1 MMFNDGELMMGF
13 IKAAGAVLALAA
25 TGSIA
30 YADSRILTASID
42 DKGQVT
48 AQSPTW
54 VKEVKLTAQPD
65 YFSEYKVRFVPG
77 VFKKMPRFC
86 TVSVTDVS
94 SNEHI
99 FYGHAK
105 LGSVPAINYVNV
117 LTLKVGDDKPAGDS
131 SMGFMLMCVE

>member
-1 MMFNDGELMMGF
+1 MIVSYGELMMGF
-13 IKAAGAVLALAA
+13 IKAVGIVMALAA
-25 TGSIA
+25 TGSVA
-30 YADSRILTASID
+30 CADNRILTASID
-42 DKGQVT
+42 AQGQVI
-48 AQSPTW
+48 AQSPRW
-54 VKEVKLTAQPD
+54 IKEVKLAAQPD
-65 YFSEYKVRFVPG
+65 YFSDYKVRFVPG
-77 VFKKMPRFC
+77 VFKQVPRFC

-94 SNEHI
+94 STDHI

>member
-1 MMFNDGELMMGF
+1 MMGF
-13 IKAAGAVLALAA
+13 IKAAGVILALAA

-30 YADSRILTASID
+30 YADSRIFTASID
-42 DKGQVT
+42 EKGQVT

-77 VFKKMPRFC
+77 VFKKTPRFC

-94 SNEHI
+94 SNEHV

>member
-1 MMFNDGELMMGF
+1 MMGF
-13 IKAAGAVLALAA
+13 IKTVGVILALAA
-25 TGSIA
+25 TGSFA
-30 YADSRILTASID
+30 YADSRIFTASVD
-42 DKGQVT
+42 DKGQIT
-48 AQSPTW
+48 AQSPQW
-54 VKEVKLTAQPD
+54 LKEIKLTAQPD

-77 VFKKMPRFC
+77 VFKQPPRFC

-117 LTLKVGDDKPAGDS
+117 LTLKVGNNKPSGDS
-131 SMGFMLMCVE
+131 SMGFMLMCIE

>member
-1 MMFNDGELMMGF
+1 MMGF
-13 IKAAGAVLALAA
+13 IKTVGVILALAA
-25 TGSIA
+25 TGSFA
-30 YADSRILTASID
+30 SADSRIFTASVD
-42 DKGQVT
+42 DKGQIT
-48 AQSPTW
+48 AQSPQW
-54 VKEVKLTAQPD
+54 LKEIKLTAQPD

-77 VFKKMPRFC
+77 VFKQPPRFC

-117 LTLKVGDDKPAGDS
+117 LTLKVGNNKPSGDS

>member
-1 MMFNDGELMMGF
+1 MMGF
-13 IKAAGAVLALAA
+13 IKTVGVILALAA
-25 TGSIA
+25 TGSFA
-30 YADSRILTASID
+30 YADSRIFTASVD
-42 DKGQVT
+42 DKGQIT
-48 AQSPTW
+48 AQSPQW
-54 VKEVKLTAQPD
+54 LKEVKLTAQPD

-77 VFKKMPRFC
+77 VFKQPPRFC

-117 LTLKVGDDKPAGDS
+117 LTLKVGDNKPAGDS

>member
-1 MMFNDGELMMGF
+1 MGF
-13 IKAAGAVLALAA
+13 IKAAGVILALAA

-30 YADSRILTASID
+30 YADSRIFTASID

-77 VFKKMPRFC
+77 VFKQPPRFC

>member
-1 MMFNDGELMMGF
+1 MMKFVKAIGVTMALL
-13 IKAAGAVLALAA
+13 AAGS
-25 TGSIA
+25 GA
-30 YADSRILTASID
+30 YAKGQIYTASVD
-42 DKGQVT
+42 EKGVVT
-48 AQSPTW
+48 AQSPNW

-65 YFSEYKVRFVPG
+65 YFSDYKVRFVPG
-77 VFKKMPRFC
+77 VFKEAPSFC
-86 TVSVTDVS
+86 TVSVMDVS

-117 LTLKVGDDKPAGDS
+117 LTLKVGDSKPAGDS

>member
-1 MMFNDGELMMGF
+1 MMGF
-13 IKAAGAVLALAA
+13 IKTVGVILALAA
-25 TGSIA
+25 TGSFA
-30 YADSRILTASID
+30 YADSRIFTASVD
-42 DKGQVT
+42 DKGQIT
-48 AQSPTW
+48 AQSPQW
-54 VKEVKLTAQPD
+54 LKEIKLTAQPD

-77 VFKKMPRFC
+77 VFKQPPRFC

-117 LTLKVGDDKPAGDS
+117 LTLKVGNNKPSGDS